1 MHIFI
6 ENTCIYK
13 MAYNCAHIHTNAHV
27 SVCVLGGAALPASN
41 VASFSPLDADQ
52 PSQMAAQQQ
61 LQQQQQ
67 QQQK

>member
-1 MHIFI
+1 MHI

-13 MAYNCAHIHTNAHV
+13 MAYNCTHTHTDIY
-27 SVCVLGGAALPASN
+27 VLGGAALPASN

-61 LQQQQQ
+61 QQLQ
-67 QQQK
+67 K